1 MNSSINLRLIAS
13 VVLVSCSVLALALA
27 RSGEASAQAASGLSV
42 EGLRSQIEGR
52 LDGIWSNISPGQ
64 GGGAVI
70 DFTIEGTGQLSGLKL
85 FKSSGNES
93 FDHACVGTIKRLVPL
108 PALPPELGVSSM
120 ALRATF
126 AAAPAKK
133 VSLGFAPLTSQ
144 KSQVPA
150 SQPAPPAASSTM
162 APPAASSPSPP
173 PPEPKPGPV
182 DARLAVKK
190 LNQAVVAINDN
201 NFKTAI
207 ALLEESLKLNPDYKL
222 ARDNLAVAYNN
233 YGMELKNNPA
243 EAIAMFHRAIALE
256 PANEQTRGN
265 LEKAIKLA
273 GKDPASFKDR
283 VDLGDQAARAGDKV
297 GARFE
302 YEQALAIKDDPRV
315 KAKIQALFAPPPPKE
330 PQQQAPVKTPAPS
343 QPLAQ
348 KKPAPL
354 KNPVKNPVKAA
365 VTSAA
370 PAAVNQKLD
379 TVYKHLDELEQ
390 RYFKRTFESDDIIT
404 RLNRLDVKLF
414 GKPQPGNPRRRLD
427 GLLLMQ

>member
-1 MNSSINLRLIAS
+1 MIMCRRLIAS
-13 VVLVSCSVLALALA
+13 VVLASGSMLALALA
-27 RSGEASAQAASGLSV
+27 QTGEATAQTGSGLTV

-70 DFTIEGTGQLSGLKL
+70 DFTIEGTGQMSGLKL
-85 FKSSGNES
+85 FKSSGTES
-93 FDHACVGTIKRLVPL
+93 FDHACVGTIKRLIPL
-108 PALPPELGVSSM
+108 PALPAELGVSSM

-126 AAAPAKK
+126 VSAPAKK
-133 VSLGFAPLTSQ
+133 VSLGFAPLTSR
-144 KSQVPA
+144 KSQLPA
-150 SQPAPPAASSTM
+150 GQPAPPAASQPS
-162 APPAASSPSPP
+162 APPQ
-173 PPEPKPGPV
+173 PGP
-182 DARLAVKK
+182 DGARLAVKK

-233 YGMELKNNPA
+233 YGMELQSNPA
-243 EAIAMFHRAIALE
+243 EAITMFHRALALE
-256 PANEQTRGN
+256 PASEQTRGN

-283 VDLGDQAARAGDKV
+283 VDLGDQAAKAGDKI

-302 YEQALAIKDDPRV
+302 YEQALAIKDDPLV
-315 KAKIQALFAPPPPKE
+315 KARIQALFAPPPPKE
-330 PQQQAPVKTPAPS
+330 PQQPAPSKKPAPS
-343 QPLAQ
+343 QPVAQ
-348 KKPAPL
+348 KKPVPA
-354 KNPVKNPVKAA
+354 KTPVKTPVKTAGTAA
-365 VTSAA
+365 G

-390 RYFKRTFESDDIIT
+390 RCFKRTFENDDIIT

>member
-1 MNSSINLRLIAS
+1 MISIRYRRFFISLLLMVGS
-13 VVLVSCSVLALALA
+13 MLALALA
-27 RSGEASAQAASGLSV
+27 QTGQAGAQGGSGLTI
-42 EGLRSQIEGR
+42 EALRSQIEGR
-52 LDGIWSNISPGQ
+52 LNGIWSNVSSGQ

-70 DFTIEGTGQLSGLKL
+70 DFTIEGSGQMTGLKL
-85 FKSSGNES
+85 FKSSGNEG

-126 AAAPAKK
+126 ASTPAKK
-133 VSLGFAPLTSQ
+133 VGLGFAPL
-144 KSQVPA
+144 A
-150 SQPAPPAASSTM
+150 SHKTQTPAASSVPASIPNNVPK
-162 APPAASSPSPP
+162 AP
-173 PPEPKPGPV
+173 EQKPGPGN
-182 DARLAVKK
+182 AKLAVKK

-207 ALLEESLKLNPDYKL
+207 TLLEESLKLNPDYKL

-233 YGMELKNNPA
+233 YGMELQSNPA

-256 PANEQTRGN
+256 PGNTQTRGN

-283 VDLGDQAARAGDKV
+283 VDLGDQAAKSGDKT

-302 YEQALAIKDDPRV
+302 YEQALAIKDDPQV
-315 KAKIQALFAPPPPKE
+315 KARIQALFAPPPPKE
-330 PQQQAPVKTPAPS
+330 PQQRLQAQKKPEPVKTPVTP
-343 QPLAQ
+343 
-348 KKPAPL
+348 
-354 KNPVKNPVKAA
+354 PVKTPVKAA
-365 VTSAA
+365 PPPSGV
-370 PAAVNQKLD
+370 AAVNQKLD
-379 TVYKHLDELEQ
+379 TVYKHLDELEK
-390 RYFKRTFESDDIIT
+390 RCFKKTFENDDIVT
-404 RLNRLDVKLF
+404 RLNRLDTKFF